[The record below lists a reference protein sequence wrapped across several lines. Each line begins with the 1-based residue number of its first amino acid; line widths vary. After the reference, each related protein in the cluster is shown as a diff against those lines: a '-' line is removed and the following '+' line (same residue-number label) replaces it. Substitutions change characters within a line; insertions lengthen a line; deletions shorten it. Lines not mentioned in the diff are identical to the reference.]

1 MPALIPRFVSFC
13 RTHHLRASESKG
25 HQQPIDLVWLWFRSP
40 SDWLAASTMRSSEPP
55 YRPGPERCPCAAC
68 PARRAPV
75 VSETPGEADYSL
87 AKVPLQRGPVRP
99 PPNID
104 EQGSLPYKPRQLS
117 GMTRGPRRRPVGA
130 RSGSFRAGC
139 HPDFLSLFSTGRL
152 SATGNC
158 PVSGERSREADLST
172 QQIGAQAPPRLPR
185 PPRHHRRPQGPRCA
199 PCAWPQAPER
209 LRPAPPENSS
219 WSG

>member
-1 MPALIPRFVSFC
+1 MFCQLIFMPALIPRFVSFC

-117 GMTRGPRRRPVGA
+117 AMTRPDPGSFGA
-130 RSGSFRAGC
+130 RGRFGRAGFADIS
-139 HPDFLSLFSTGRL
+139 HSSIRQIASLDCQPRALAGKV
-152 SATGNC
+152 SA
-158 PVSGERSREADLST
+158 
-172 QQIGAQAPPRLPR
+172 
-185 PPRHHRRPQGPRCA
+185 
-199 PCAWPQAPER
+199 
-209 LRPAPPENSS
+209 ENDP
-219 WSG
+219 